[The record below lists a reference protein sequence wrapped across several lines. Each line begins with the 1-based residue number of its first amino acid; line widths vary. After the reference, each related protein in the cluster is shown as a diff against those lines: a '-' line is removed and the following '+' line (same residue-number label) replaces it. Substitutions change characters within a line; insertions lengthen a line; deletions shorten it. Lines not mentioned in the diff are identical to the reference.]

1 MRGSMFVEFGS
12 FVENNY
18 GVDVADRVLE
28 KCESQLSTGGAYTS
42 VGNYPHTEM
51 LTLAA
56 TLCEDTGA
64 DLGAML
70 HDFAGHILGTFQ
82 RMHPEFFETASLV
95 AFLESVENKIH
106 REVRKIYP
114 DANPPRVTVER
125 TDNGGVEVF
134 YKSHRP
140 LAPLAHAL
148 LDHSVAH
155 FGEPMTIEVV
165 DQSADNRE
173 VHFRMSPTQ

>member
-1 MRGSMFVEFGS
+1 MFVEFGT
-12 FVENNY
+12 FVEQNY
-18 GVDVADRVLE
+18 GLDVADRVLA

-51 LTLAA
+51 LTLAVA
-56 TLCEDTGA
+56 LCEDTGT

-70 HDFAGHILGTFQ
+70 HDFAGHVLGAFL
-82 RMHPEFFETASLV
+82 RMHPEFFKTASLV
-95 AFLESVENKIH
+95 TFLESLENKIH
-106 REVRKIYP
+106 KEVRKIYP
-114 DANPPRVTVER
+114 DANPPNVSVER

-148 LDHSVAH
+148 LDHSIAH
-155 FGEPMTIEVV
+155 FQEKMNIEVIS
-165 DQSADNRE
+165 QSADNRE
-173 VHFRMSPTQ
+173 VHLRMSPTV